1 MLFNLC
7 INRPLFLGFLRV
19 KVQET
24 RNSGGADSC
33 YRNVVFAHST
43 PVHPHVLSLCFLFF
57 HILKFARMYG
67 SE

>member
-7 INRPLFLGFLRV
+7 IDHPLFLGFLRV

-33 YRNVVFAHST
+33 YRNVMFARST
-43 PVHPHVLSLCFLFF
+43 SAHLHALSLCFF
-57 HILKFARMYG
+57 
-67 SE
+67 